1 MFFDGEKRRSVL
13 RCHVDDYFKF
23 HSERREDLDRE
34 TLDEYENRY
43 NTALEVFQAL
53 FADRKEF
60 TDEHST
66 ARFLDDGR
74 NKGNKHLLDRIITWA
89 DALVSTYK
97 MKDGSVRRQAYTV
110 AELADHV
117 EPFTKTVS
125 TLDGE
130 FPSPSPWP
138 LVEVVR

>member
-1 MFFDGEKRRSVL
+1 M
-13 RCHVDDYFKF
+13 
-23 HSERREDLDRE
+23 
-34 TLDEYENRY
+34 
-43 NTALEVFQAL
+43 FQAL

-60 TDEHST
+60 ADEDST
-66 ARFLDDGR
+66 ACFLNSGR
-74 NKGNKHLLDRIITWA
+74 DKGNNYLLDRFVTWA
-89 DALVSTYK
+89 DALVSKYK
-97 MKDGSVRRQAYTV
+97 MKDGSVRRQAHTV

-130 FPSPSPWP
+130 TPSPSPWP